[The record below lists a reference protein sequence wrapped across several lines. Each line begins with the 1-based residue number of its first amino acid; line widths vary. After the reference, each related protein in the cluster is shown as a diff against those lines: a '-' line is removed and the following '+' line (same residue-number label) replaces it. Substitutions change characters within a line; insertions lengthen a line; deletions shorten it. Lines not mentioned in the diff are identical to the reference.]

1 MDITVPDIG
10 HFIDVPIIEV
20 HVTAGDVVAAEDPV
34 ITLESDKA
42 TLDVPASAA
51 GTVSEVAVRIGDRVS
66 AGDLIL
72 RLDAAPASGGPAA
85 APVRE
90 RVTEDAAPAPAEPPG
105 YGSPSGIYE
114 VIEVTVPDIGH
125 FIDVPVI
132 EVHVAAGDAVAPE
145 DPLIT
150 LESDKATLDIPAP
163 MAGTITA
170 VRVAVGD
177 PVSAGHV
184 IADLS
189 TGQQLMPEAAQPA
202 PEAAQPAPEA
212 AQPAPEAA
220 QPVPEAA
227 QPVPG
232 AVAAEPRPAAAA
244 SAAAGPDPAAGH
256 QAGPG
261 GITADVLVLGAGP
274 GGYTAAFRA
283 ADLGK
288 KVVLVD
294 RWPALGGVCL
304 NVGCIPSK
312 ALLHAAKVIA
322 EAKEMSEHGITF
334 GPPAIDLDK
343 LRAWKDGVVGRLTGG
358 LAGLARQRKVTTIR
372 GYGRFTSPHQLQVE
386 LAEGGVTTVGFEQ
399 AIIAAGSEP
408 LTLPF
413 IPQSDPRV
421 VDSTG
426 ALELG
431 GVPQRLL
438 ILGGGII
445 GLEMATVYHELGA
458 KVTIAEMMDQLIPGA
473 DKDLISPLAK
483 RVTRQYENIYL
494 KTKVT
499 NVEARPEGLVVSF
512 DGPKAPATDTFDRML
527 VAVGRSPNGKLIGA
541 ENAGITVDD
550 RGFIPVDKQLRTSV
564 PHIFAI
570 GDIVGQPML
579 AHKAMHEGKVA
590 AEVTAGKNSFF
601 DARVIP
607 SVAYTD
613 PEVAW
618 AGITENQARAA
629 GVTYGKGVFPWAA
642 SGRSLTLGR
651 SEGLTKLLF
660 DEATG
665 RVIGCGIVG
674 PNADD
679 LITEAALAIEMGAD
693 AADIALTIHPHP
705 TLSETVALAAE
716 AFEGTI
722 TDLYLPRRA

>member
-10 HFIDVPIIEV
+10 HFLDVPVIEV

-51 GTVSEVAVRIGDRVS
+51 GTVSEVAVRVGDRVS

-132 EVHVAAGDAVAPE
+132 EVHVAAGDVVAPE

-163 MAGTITA
+163 VAGTITA

-177 PVSAGHV
+177 HVSAGHV
-184 IADLS
+184 IADLR
-189 TGQQLMPEAAQPA
+189 TGQ
-202 PEAAQPAPEA
+202 
-212 AQPAPEAA
+212 

-227 QPVPG
+227 E
-232 AVAAEPRPAAAA
+232 AEPRPAAAA
-244 SAAAGPDPAAGH
+244 STAAA
-256 QAGPG
+256 PG
-261 GITADVLVLGAGP
+261 DITAEVLVLGAGP

-294 RWPALGGVCL
+294 RGPALGGVCL

-322 EAKEMSEHGITF
+322 ETKEMSEHGIAF
-334 GPPAIDLDK
+334 GAPAIDLDK

-386 LAEGGVTTVGFEQ
+386 LAEGGATTVGFEQ

-413 IPQSDPRV
+413 IPASDPRV
-421 VDSTG
+421 IDSTG

-431 GVPQRLL
+431 EVPRRLL
-438 ILGGGII
+438 VLGGGII

-458 KVTIAEMMDQLIPGA
+458 KITIVELMDQLIPGA
-473 DKDLISPLAK
+473 DQDLVSPLAK
-483 RVTRQYENIYL
+483 RVARQYENVYL

-499 NVEARPEGLVVSF
+499 DVQAGPEGLVGVLRRPEGAG
-512 DGPKAPATDTFDRML
+512 DRHLRPDPGRRGPPPQRQADRRREGRRHGRRPRLHPGRTSRCGPTCRTSSPSATSLASRCWRTRRCTR
-527 VAVGRSPNGKLIGA
+527 GRSP
-541 ENAGITVDD
+541 
-550 RGFIPVDKQLRTSV
+550 
-564 PHIFAI
+564 
-570 GDIVGQPML
+570 
-579 AHKAMHEGKVA
+579 
-590 AEVTAGKNSFF
+590 
-601 DARVIP
+601 
-607 SVAYTD
+607 
-613 PEVAW
+613 
-618 AGITENQARAA
+618 
-629 GVTYGKGVFPWAA
+629 
-642 SGRSLTLGR
+642 
-651 SEGLTKLLF
+651 
-660 DEATG
+660 
-665 RVIGCGIVG
+665 
-674 PNADD
+674 
-679 LITEAALAIEMGAD
+679 
-693 AADIALTIHPHP
+693 
-705 TLSETVALAAE
+705 
-716 AFEGTI
+716 
-722 TDLYLPRRA
+722 PR